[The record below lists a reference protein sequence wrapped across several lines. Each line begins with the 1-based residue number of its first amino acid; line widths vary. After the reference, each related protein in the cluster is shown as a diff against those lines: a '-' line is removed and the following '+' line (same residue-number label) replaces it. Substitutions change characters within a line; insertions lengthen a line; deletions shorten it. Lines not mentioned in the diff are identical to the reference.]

1 MWETKL
7 CLSVFKNKISI
18 KEQLAL
24 FKKTGFDGFFVSWQE
39 GMDLK
44 DIRNYADSIGIYFQ
58 SVHAPFGK
66 AADMWRGG
74 EKAEKALCEL
84 LHCLEDVA
92 SAGVKIMVCHA
103 WIGFEIGEVPNQSGV
118 EKYRKLVER
127 AAALGVKIAFENTE
141 GEEFLDALLQA
152 FVANIN
158 VGFCLDTGHEM
169 CYNRSKDMLALY
181 GDRLIATHI
190 NDNLGIRD
198 HNGTITFQDDLHL
211 LPFDGVKDWT
221 DFAQRIQRCGYDG
234 ELTFELKLASQSDGH
249 EKDVYKE
256 MPFERYLAEAYKR
269 ACRVATLVK
278 DVKSLTQR

>member
-1 MWETKL
+1 MWKTKL
-7 CLSVFKNKISI
+7 CLNVIKNEIPI

-24 FKKTGFDGFFVSWQE
+24 FKKTGFEGFFVSWQE

-44 DIRNYADSIGIYFQ
+44 EIRNYADSIGMYFQ

-74 EKAEKALCEL
+74 EKAETALDEL

-92 SAGVKIMVCHA
+92 GAGVKIMVCHA
-103 WIGFEIGEVPNQSGV
+103 WIGFDTDEQPNQSGV

-127 AAALGVKIAFENTE
+127 ADELGVKIAFENTE
-141 GEEFLDALLQA
+141 GEEFLDALLRA
-152 FVANIN
+152 FVKYKN

-169 CYNRSKDMLALY
+169 CYNKSKDMLALY

-198 HNGTITFQDDLHL
+198 YKGVITFQDDLHL
-211 LPFDGVKDWT
+211 LPFDGVKDWA
-221 DFAQRIQRCGYDG
+221 DFARRIQKWGYDS
-234 ELTFELKLASQSDGH
+234 ELTFELKLVSQRDRH
-249 EKDVYKE
+249 ENDVYRE

-278 DVKSLTQR
+278 AHRDKL